1 MNYRLMAVIDIGS
14 TAIRM
19 LIAEIDEHHNW
30 RIVES
35 AGKSIP
41 LGRDAFTTGRIG
53 TKSLRQAVAILK
65 GFVEILKGWSI
76 APEDV
81 KAIATSAVREA
92 SNRDTFID
100 RVAIQTG
107 IMITIADGIEE
118 NRLTYIAVQYA
129 LAPISAQISRSNSLI
144 MEVGGGSTELM
155 LLQRN
160 HMVAAHSLKIGT
172 VRTQQQVI
180 TSLGHRENMARYI
193 AESVQTLKDHLDREF
208 ELKRIKHFVAVGGD
222 ARVAAS
228 QIGEQKY
235 EYYTIVQKA
244 DFNRFVDRISALSIE
259 EIMDSLQIPYA
270 TAELL
275 IPGLILYS
283 EFLEATAAE
292 ELIVPSISIREGALL
307 SYTLHQ
313 GHVVREKFVD
323 QIKASAVSLGRKY
336 HYDEKHARQVTR
348 MALRIF
354 DDLKKDFQLKPE
366 GRLLLEVSGIL
377 HDVGTYI
384 RTAGHH
390 KHGQYLVENSD
401 IFGLTREDIQII
413 SNVVRFHRK
422 RAPNPSNESYNR
434 LPRKERLRVLKLA
447 AILRI
452 ADALDR
458 GHNDRI
464 KSIRLERDENRLIIN
479 CNATGDIAVER
490 AGIAEKKDLFEEV
503 FGLKVI
509 LR

>member
-377 HDVGTYI
+377 HDVG
-384 RTAGHH
+384 HH
-390 KHGQYLVENSD
+390 KHGLYLVENSD